1 MSTFRQV
8 NCTRFCGSSIHSVHA
23 VKSTCQHI
31 RIFKIIRVEYHTFD
45 KLPVT
50 MYLNII
56 ICWCTVPVEICAAIL
71 YVGLW
76 GIVFW
81 RWLDSGIFYLEWIQ
95 KCDITP
101 ANMSSVWVSGRCK
114 VTSVIFHWVK
124 IISVCRTR
132 TFSDKCDTKAT
143 LEQMCVQDGS
153 ANRGENFAWKK
164 SHDILPVWPSAGD
177 FGRKKWPPSNL
188 LAKTLILVYFTYF
201 PLWELA

>member
-1 MSTFRQV
+1 MILVFLLSWRQY
-8 NCTRFCGSSIHSVHA
+8 TIKPR
-23 VKSTCQHI
+23 HI
-31 RIFKIIRVEYHTFD
+31 RHPLGT
-45 KLPVT
+45 
-50 MYLNII
+50 
-56 ICWCTVPVEICAAIL
+56 
-71 YVGLW
+71 YVW
-76 GIVFW
+76 Q
-81 RWLDSGIFYLEWIQ
+81 WLDSGIFYLEWIH

-153 ANRGENFAWKK
+153 ANRGEHFAWQN
-164 SHDILPVWPSAGD
+164 SPEILPVWPSAGD

-201 PLWELA
+201 PILFLFDLGKI